1 MYLKKKSKTL
11 RPIFETEGTIMTKMY
26 FTIVGTGHYY
36 GQEFLEPGMRVI
48 LKKEPDNEYDNEAI
62 MVNLEGLGKIGYVA
76 NSPYTV
82 QGDSLSAGRLYD
94 KIGDV
99 SFGKIVYVLPKG
111 VLCKLDKKSLRKRKQ
126 ERTSYK
132 ESDVDDD
139 YDAEGCDAFD
149 MEDCDSYETVSDTID
164 FLEDLSCKLR
174 GTKRGRRDR

>member
-1 MYLKKKSKTL
+1 MHLKKKSKTL

-48 LKKEPDNEYDNEAI
+48 LKKDPHNEYDNEAI

-99 SFGKIVYVLPKG
+99 AFGKIMYVLPKG
-111 VLCKLDKKSLRKRKQ
+111 VLCTLDKKSLRKRKE
-126 ERTSYK
+126 ERLSYK
-132 ESDVDDD
+132 EYDVDD
-139 YDAEGCDAFD
+139 YDEKECDAFD
-149 MEDCDSYETVSDTID
+149 TEDCDSYETVSDTID
-164 FLEDLSCKLR
+164 FLEGLSCKLR
-174 GTKRGRRDR
+174 GTKKDRRYR